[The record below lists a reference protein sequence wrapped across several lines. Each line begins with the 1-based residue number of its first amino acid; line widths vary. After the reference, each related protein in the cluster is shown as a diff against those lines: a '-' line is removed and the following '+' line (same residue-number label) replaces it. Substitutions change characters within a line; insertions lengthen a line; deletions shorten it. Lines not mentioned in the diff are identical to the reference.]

1 MKFQDYLIESWKDY
15 KVSNSPKVLLYDF
28 YLLSY
33 LSSLILD
40 PGTRKDVGL
49 TGVGYSGKF
58 FGREGQEL
66 DEDIQNAQRKL
77 LPFLG
82 NKLSQALFLAICA
95 ELRHALDRNQQWDK
109 FKHTNNKTFKKYIRN
124 LRLMS
129 DNDLKAFQSKRNLEN
144 PELEVS
150 TKGYKT
156 SYQAAKKAITETG
169 GDVVTFAR
177 MAADAF
183 TDLNWSA
190 SYGGKA
196 WTDIAQGYIDLR
208 IALNNYNPEAPSPS
222 SESAEKLIA
231 AIDHAFDLEH
241 NTGTVLNKVK
251 YFSVGG
257 DYNWI
262 ATALDDKRDADMY
275 SIASKA
281 SSDMRKLGLEVLKV
295 AGIQDKQLKKVPA
308 EAGIPTKKIKLA
320 GFTSKKNEGK
330 TIQVGDIVK
339 MQELGYKEV
348 FAKVIKINN
357 NTGEDMYNVMVTSS
371 KEPNISVGTIFYNQ
385 TYEHLEKLS
394 DKSVP
399 AEAGIPTKK
408 IKLSGFTSIENPSSL
423 PIGSIVENGTD
434 QFAGQVTDVDD
445 SLKTVKVKIIGVK
458 VQDNKKYLGAVFEYS
473 FKSIKSF
480 KIVNKQN
487 VSNVLADYMV
497 DPEYKPS
504 KFTPWNIKSETIKDP
519 SSLPI
524 GSLLTDEFSQYVS
537 KVIDVNDEKSV
548 VTIKFVAVNQ
558 KDDKKWLG
566 KNHEYGYN
574 YIKKLHLVK
583 KQDEAVIL
591 NNFWLAPGFKP
602 EATNTSSELKIGDTV
617 KVKNN
622 DIEGTVELINQ
633 GMIDPIVQINVT
645 KAKHDGLVGV
655 KTWYLAGDLE
665 KISPSN
671 VVKLQGFGGKKPAKI
686 DPDPLSLSTRIDMP
700 FMLTIGSILINTRSS
715 DLYIVQM
722 VNGPEDYI
730 KIKLVASNDALDFPN
745 YTEPELYNGATIAE
759 DFRVIENED
768 KKEVFASYEFIDLS
782 TASRKASKAAKAD
795 EPAPRER
802 DENLKVG
809 SYFVISNETIIV
821 MITGLPRG
829 YVEYKVVAGDKK
841 HRMMVGADSGMPKDM
856 FIDSINFALNPGWV
870 TNYIRQFKKKPG
882 SR

>member
-109 FKHTNNKTFKKYIRN
+109 FKHTNNKTFKNYIRN

-150 TKGYKT
+150 SKGYKT

-169 GDVVTFAR
+169 GNVVDFAR

-208 IALNNYNPEAPSPS
+208 IAVNNYKPEAPSPS

-251 YFSVGG
+251 YFSVEG
-257 DYNWI
+257 DYGWI
-262 ATALDDKRDADMY
+262 ETALDDKRDADMY

-281 SSDMRKLGLEVLKV
+281 SSDMRKLGQEVLKV

-308 EAGIPTKKIKLA
+308 EAGIPTNKIKLA
-320 GFTSKKNEGK
+320 GFTS
-330 TIQVGDIVK
+330 
-339 MQELGYKEV
+339 
-348 FAKVIKINN
+348 IN
-357 NTGEDMYNVMVTSS
+357 
-371 KEPNISVGTIFYNQ
+371 
-385 TYEHLEKLS
+385 
-394 DKSVP
+394 
-399 AEAGIPTKK
+399 
-408 IKLSGFTSIENPSSL
+408 NPSSL
-423 PIGSIVENGTD
+423 PIGSILVDTIDEFVGKVEGVNNSTK
-434 QFAGQVTDVDD
+434 QVN
-445 SLKTVKVKIIGVK
+445 LKIIAAK
-458 VQDNKKYLGAVFEYS
+458 ALENKKFIGSSIKYS
-473 FKSIKSF
+473 FNDINKL
-480 KIVNKQN
+480 KIVNKREEAN
-487 VSNVLADYMV
+487 LLKGYFV
-497 DPEYKPS
+497 DPKYKPS

-537 KVIDVNDEKSV
+537 KVIDVNDAKSV
-548 VTIKFVAVNQ
+548 VTVKFVAVNQ

-566 KNHEYGYN
+566 KSHEYGYN
-574 YIKKLHLVK
+574 YVKKLHLVK

-602 EATNTSSELKIGDTV
+602 EATITPSELKIGDMV

-622 DIEGTVELINQ
+622 DMEGTVELIDQ
-633 GMIDPIVQINVT
+633 EDDGGPIVQIKVT
-645 KAKHDGLVGV
+645 KANFSNLVGIL
-655 KTWYLAGDLE
+655 TWYPADHLE

-686 DPDPLSLSTRIDMP
+686 DPLSLSTRIDMP
-700 FMLTIGSILINTRSS
+700 FMLTIGSILIHTRSS

-722 VNGPEDYI
+722 VDGPEDYI
-730 KIKLVASNDALDFPN
+730 KIKLVASNNAVDISTN
-745 YTEPELYNGATIAE
+745 NEPVFFNGGTIAE
-759 DFRVIENED
+759 EFRVIENQD

-782 TASRKASKAAKAD
+782 TASRKAAKAAKAD

-802 DENLKVG
+802 DENLKVDN
-809 SYFVISNETIIV
+809 YFVLNNETIVV

-841 HRMMVGADSGMPKDM
+841 HRSMEGADSGMPEDM
-856 FIDSINFALNPGWV
+856 FIDSIDFALNPNEV